1 MAKDLRLRLVVRRH
15 GVPDVKL
22 LWNAAADE
30 DLTISKLL
38 VQVNEVLPL
47 ESGEWGLEDYA
58 VELKDAS
65 GDGFECV
72 HFHLVSKVLKDD
84 DQVLIRPLLTGDLKR
99 RRLSGRHQISVDGRH
114 LVDGLAFGRP
124 WLRPPRDRPAV
135 TLPPRKKARIT
146 YGSDDDDDDGEE
158 DSPSEDGN
166 ELPMLEYESTR
177 ANEDPA
183 SVKLRTRFYD
193 ADADADADGDSLDEE
208 DFEPSL
214 DAAEDDDMDSE
225 AEAADIL
232 DELRLL
238 RKDNA
243 DIREEDVY
251 EALAQIQRK
260 RGLSGSDSSFH
271 SSDAS
276 DHSPAPPASNV
287 LVRSNARAA
296 RHRLDLVTLDK
307 IAALRAAFPN
317 AQVSTIEEALLRYN
331 KDSAKAYRK
340 LREAFSARLSLKQ
353 TLDHQARS
361 LSSSPIRHA
370 NHNAGRE
377 LVLRESSPS
386 ERASHGSAPHEDE
399 EEDVENISTTLNHNT
414 HVDSD
419 PKSLEEGSSSDS
431 GSDSDSDSNSSS
443 GSSAAAA
450 ASDLDQ
456 DVGGPSD
463 DDEDEDDSAESSSDD
478 GGDDDDD
485 DDDDEDDEDDSDES
499 EGAGPVLDQDNT
511 DSDGQENSS
520 PDDDAGSESS
530 ASADGSATA
539 ATQRSSNKHDAIS
552 VSSSDSSSDS
562 SEVDS
567 SSDDSDSDS
576 DSDSEPEEIPSKTL
590 SGQHR
595 LLEPSQP
602 QQPAQIPA
610 QAPRAAPVA
619 AAAPAQEQADVPPGQ
634 GLSKTQKRNAR
645 RKLAKQLAAGKS
657 MSDRDGVEPRKSALA
672 ASADEAAFLAR
683 KQALLNAIAS
693 DGPAERSSQEPQDIS
708 GSGPQEMEVDQPS
721 IADADA
727 TETPQPS
734 DAQAEEE
741 TAQQRRMKPNIGATR
756 RMLMGSLG
764 LKNPKT
770 KADEDRIRQDLMKG
784 VRPHTNTRLT
794 EAAPHPGESSWAQ
807 KPVEEDPEAWR
818 EKIAYRAVE
827 CCHDGIELSE
837 PPFPFVQRWDPQQQV
852 EEWFGSKNKR
862 GGKRKRV
869 QRNQAQYYEDGDSQ
883 VSKKRRVTGE
893 SFGVTFSDAV
903 ESLEEGDTTL
913 NYDDPPDEEPT
924 VAKATAEGS
933 QATDID
939 DLPSLPSDLNILP
952 DLRPGEAKL
961 GMVITWKKWLL
972 SSATNW
978 QPQVASLTGI
988 LVRVHDEEAMDLEF
1002 LLARRDRNV
1011 GQTEKKYDEDTG
1023 ERIYD
1028 RFEAP
1033 DDDDDEVDD
1042 EPDQGY
1048 RRLNYTDLIEPKIL
1062 QLPLE
1067 DQAAAAGK
1075 KDSSAAPTDS
1085 IIHET
1090 VYDGHAEPFHMDAE
1104 TPGQSEAPT
1113 DGSQLL
1119 VNAKDGQAKAN
1130 TDDAQPQL
1138 VIDSNP
1144 QLDSI
1149 SGDDHN
1155 GHDTSGMQIDSVE
1168 NIHEE
1173 NMPTPRMNSG
1183 SRDEP
1188 PAPTMEEADSQSSN
1202 RNDFSISSDRRHEIS
1217 IMIQEAGFR
1226 QDISPSV
1233 IRRKTSSPSRQLLDM
1248 QEAAGASRVVSKSP
1262 LSQESMIGDGT
1273 LQAGN
1278 EVNFAVGVTD
1288 DGEEAVAPLSSASS
1302 VRSGRQ
1308 LDPDDYSFN
1317 MGDDLPQISDTGD
1330 CSFLDADASTPKA
1343 GAQTPTRAQEGSA
1356 APSSDESFPSLESL
1370 ARTAS
1375 QQNLHKHTQSPSQSQ
1390 VASAIASRKPIV
1402 QCDDEYEAAMR
1413 LVDEARDED
1422 EEEERDELPQI
1433 SRSTRQRLFPNSSQP
1448 DPSSLSDSVD
1458 LPDIKPA
1465 LVSTTRSS
1473 SAGTR
1478 DIKPRLRRREP
1489 RESPFLVPTGSQ
1501 VFTLS
1506 SSPPSSPPQESYA
1519 EDSIDAD
1526 YEGDSIRSSLR
1537 RSSRASSRAMSVP
1550 AKRRTTGSASARGP
1564 IPPSSLPARPGAS
1577 GRRQRKPSPK
1587 F

>member
-22 LWNAAADE
+22 LWNATADE
-30 DLTISKLL
+30 DLTISKL
-38 VQVNEVLPL
+38 VAQVNEVVPL

-99 RRLSGRHQISVDGRH
+99 RRLSGRHQISIDGRH
-114 LVDGLAFGRP
+114 LVDGLAFGRS

-146 YGSDDDDDDGEE
+146 YGSDDDGEE
-158 DSPSEDGN
+158 DSSAEEGN

-177 ANEDPA
+177 AHEDPA

-193 ADADADADGDSLDEE
+193 ADADADADTDDDSEDEE
-208 DFEPSL
+208 DFEPSP

-225 AEAADIL
+225 DTDIQ

-238 RKDNA
+238 REDNA
-243 DIREEDVY
+243 DMREGEII
-251 EALAQIQRK
+251 EELWNIQRK
-260 RGLSGSDSSFH
+260 RASSGQARSLHSF
-271 SSDAS
+271 DAS
-276 DHSPAPPASNV
+276 DHSPAPSASNA

-296 RHRLDLVTLDK
+296 RHRLDLDTLDK

-317 AQVSTIEEALLRYN
+317 AQVYDIEEALLRYN
-331 KDSAKAYRK
+331 KDSAEAYRK
-340 LREAFSARLSLKQ
+340 LRKAFSARLSLKQ

-370 NHNAGRE
+370 EPNAGRE

-386 ERASHGSAPHEDE
+386 ERASHGSGQHEDE
-399 EEDVENISTTLNHNT
+399 EEDDENMSTTLNHNT

-419 PKSLEEGSSSDS
+419 PKSIEDGSSSDS
-431 GSDSDSDSNSSS
+431 GSDSDSDSDSDPSS

-450 ASDLDQ
+450 ASDSDQ
-456 DVGGPSD
+456 EVEELSD
-463 DDEDEDDSAESSSDD
+463 DENEDDSSEPSSDD

-485 DDDDEDDEDDSDES
+485 DENDEDNSDES
-499 EGAGPVLDQDNT
+499 EGAGPVLNQDNA

-520 PDDDAGSESS
+520 PDDDSGSESS
-530 ASADGSATA
+530 ASADASVTA
-539 ATQRSSNKHDAIS
+539 VKQRPSRRHDAVS
-552 VSSSDSSSDS
+552 VSSSGSSSDS
-562 SEVDS
+562 SEADS

-595 LLEPSQP
+595 LLEPPQL
-602 QQPAQIPA
+602 QQPVQIPA

-619 AAAPAQEQADVPPGQ
+619 AAAPAQEQPDVPPGQ

-657 MSDRDGVEPRKSALA
+657 MSDQDGAEPQNPALA
-672 ASADEAAFLAR
+672 ASADAAAFLAR

-693 DGPAERSSQEPQDIS
+693 DGPAERFSQEPSLETS
-708 GSGPQEMEVDQPS
+708 GPSPQEMEVDQPS
-721 IADADA
+721 IAGADA
-727 TETPQPS
+727 TEAPQPS
-734 DAQAEEE
+734 DAQVEEA
-741 TAQQRRMKPNIGATR
+741 TARRRMKPNIGATR
-756 RMLMGSLG
+756 RILMGSLG

-770 KADEDRIRQDLMKG
+770 KADEDRIREDLMKG
-784 VRPHTNTRLT
+784 VRPHTNTRLI
-794 EAAPHPGESSWAQ
+794 EAAPHPGESSRTQ
-807 KPVEEDPEAWR
+807 EPVEEDPEAWR

-883 VSKKRRVTGE
+883 ASKKRRVTGE

-913 NYDDPPDEEPT
+913 NYDDPPDEEPM
-924 VAKATAEGS
+924 VAKATVEGS

-939 DLPSLPSDLNILP
+939 DLPSLPSDLNTLS
-952 DLRPGEAKL
+952 DLGAGEAKL
-961 GMVITWKKWLL
+961 GMVITWKQWLL

-978 QPQVASLTGI
+978 QPEVVSLTGV

-1075 KDSSAAPTDS
+1075 EDSSAAPTDS

-1090 VYDGHAEPFHMDAE
+1090 VYDGHTEPFHIDAE
-1104 TPGQSEAPT
+1104 NPGQSEAPI
-1113 DGSQLL
+1113 DGSQLP

-1130 TDDAQPQL
+1130 TDDAQPQ
-1138 VIDSNP
+1138 VVMDSNP
-1144 QLDSI
+1144 QLDAT
-1149 SGDDHN
+1149 SGDDHTS
-1155 GHDTSGMQIDSVE
+1155 HDDSGMQIDSVE
-1168 NIHEE
+1168 HIHEE
-1173 NMPTPRMNSG
+1173 NMPTPRMNSH
-1183 SRDEP
+1183 SMDEL
-1188 PAPTMEEADSQSSN
+1188 PAPTTEEAGSQSSN
-1202 RNDFSISSDRRHEIS
+1202 GNAPSISSDRRHEIS

-1226 QDISPSV
+1226 KDVSPSV

-1248 QEAAGASRVVSKSP
+1248 QEAAGASQVVSKSP
-1262 LSQESMIGDGT
+1262 LSQESMVGNNT
-1273 LQAGN
+1273 SQAGN
-1278 EVNFAVGVTD
+1278 EADPVVGVTG
-1288 DGEEAVAPLSSASS
+1288 DGGEAAAPLSSASS

-1330 CSFLDADASTPKA
+1330 GSFLDADASTPKPR
-1343 GAQTPTRAQEGSA
+1343 AQTPTRAQEGSV
-1356 APSSDESFPSLESL
+1356 APSTNESFPSLESL

-1375 QQNLHKHTQSPSQSQ
+1375 QQNLDKHTQSPSQSQ
-1390 VASAIASRKPIV
+1390 MMSAIASRKPIV

-1422 EEEERDELPQI
+1422 EEEEHNKLPQNL
-1433 SRSTRQRLFPNSSQP
+1433 SSTRKRLFPNFSQP

-1465 LVSTTRSS
+1465 VISTTRSPS
-1473 SAGTR
+1473 TGTR
-1478 DIKPRLRRREP
+1478 DIKPLLRRRER
-1489 RESPFLVPTGSQ
+1489 RESPFLVPPGSQ
-1501 VFTLS
+1501 VVKLS

-1526 YEGDSIRSSLR
+1526 YEDDSNKSSLR
-1537 RSSRASSRAMSVP
+1537 RSSRAGSRAMSVP
-1550 AKRRTTGSASARGP
+1550 AKRRATASASARGP
-1564 IPPSSLPARPGAS
+1564 IPSSSLPARPGARE
-1577 GRRQRKPSPK
+1577 RRQRKPSPK